1 MGWDDNVD
9 GRISTYWERRE
20 KEKLVGTDTLEKL
33 DAALNGIGRTFIDAT
48 QEHPV
53 PAIDFCSW
61 LDCAFLIG
69 FFRGSYTNFSVV
81 EKRLE
86 PRIRFF
92 AFLVISRSRTLI
104 EGYRSMCADDGWR
117 RLGFTGKPTYE
128 LLREFVNERIG
139 DDRFQL
145 LFDALLVELCRL
157 EKALGVEIGG
167 RVGND
172 GTDGHSLKHDSE
184 AKYSGYYKHNGWK
197 ADVVH
202 DMDDQSVTLH
212 YTSMEITESE
222 GCFLIPSQKHLY
234 SLGVRPKVWKVD
246 GGYTSYA
253 NIAHSEINGT
263 HLVYRIEADWKINPK
278 GTQKGIKRLY
288 QRYRQHEDFNP
299 YASAGEM
306 LNFLYDRGEYE
317 AVGAYFRNMRMD
329 YAAAHPEE
337 FKHECGERSGKTEG
351 QFGVSKSHTL
361 LDSRPVKRGRKAFDR
376 TCHFTFIAGQFAS
389 VIRAQHGVRQHLG
402 CLTYITA

>member
-1 MGWDDNVD
+1 MGWDDDVD
-9 GRISTYWERRE
+9 RRISTYWQRRE
-20 KEKLVGTDTLEKL
+20 KEKLVDTETQEKF
-33 DAALNGIGRTFIDAT
+33 DAVVNSISGGFTDAT

-53 PAIDFCSW
+53 SAIDFCAW
-61 LDCAFLIG
+61 LDCAFLIS
-69 FFRGSYTNFSVV
+69 FFRGCYSNFGVV

-86 PRIRFF
+86 PRIRFL

-104 EGYRSMCADDGWR
+104 EGYRSMCADDGWMK
-117 RLGFTGKPTYE
+117 LGFESKPTYE

-139 DDRFQL
+139 DDRFQQ
-145 LFDALLVELCRL
+145 LFDALLIELCRL
-157 EKALGVEIGG
+157 EKALGVETGK

-172 GTDGHSLKHDSE
+172 GTDGHSLKHDGE

-197 ADVVH
+197 VDVVH
-202 DMDDQSVTLH
+202 DMDDQTVPLH
-212 YTSMEITESE
+212 YTPMEITESE
-222 GCFLIPSQKHLY
+222 GCFLIPSQKHLF
-234 SLGVRPKVWKVD
+234 SLGIRPKEWKVD

-263 HLVYRIEADWKINPK
+263 HLIYKIESDWKVNPR

-288 QRYRQHEDFNP
+288 QKYRQHDDFNP
-299 YASAGEM
+299 YATTGEM
-306 LNFLYDRGEYE
+306 LNFLYDRGEYA
-317 AVGAYFRNMRMD
+317 AVGSYFRNIRMD
-329 YAAAHPEE
+329 YAVSHPEE

-361 LDSRPVKRGRKAFDR
+361 LDSRPVKRGKRAFDR
-376 TCHFTFIAGQFAS
+376 TCHFTFIANLFAA
-389 VIRAQHGVRQHLG
+389 VTRAQHSVKRHLG